1 MILKY
6 ILDLISSKEE
16 ENMIPVISKRETGWN
31 IRILMDKYNL
41 TVKDV
46 QEYLG
51 LGSQQSIYHWLNGIS
66 MPTIDNL
73 YALSSLF
80 CVSMD
85 DIVRGNKSDIK
96 DYSYRR
102 LFRYYNILK
111 KYVA

>member
-1 MILKY
+1 
-6 ILDLISSKEE
+6 
-16 ENMIPVISKRETGWN
+16 MIPAINKRETGWN

-80 CVSMD
+80 GVSMD
-85 DIVRGNKSDIK
+85 DIVRGK

-111 KYVA
+111 KCVA